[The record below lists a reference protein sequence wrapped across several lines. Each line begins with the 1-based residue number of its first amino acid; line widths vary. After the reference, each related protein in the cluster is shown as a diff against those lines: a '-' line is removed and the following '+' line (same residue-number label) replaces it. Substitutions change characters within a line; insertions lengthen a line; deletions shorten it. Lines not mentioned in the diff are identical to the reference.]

1 MGPRARSRSVTYPP
15 PNPAPTYGIR
25 VCSLTWTR
33 PLKVGVCR
41 KRSTCLSLAAGA
53 WDKTFDDWLR
63 NSLQAAV
70 SVEGASANAKP
81 CPASTSQ
88 PATSNDRIIPFL
100 LMSTDV
106 LCIERGAY
114 VHCTPYSQ
122 PQQVPTRHPG
132 QVGSQRLETPRHA
145 TTLNFPGRSDC
156 AYRGKNGTASENCK
170 NEGRSG
176 TGGTPGTSPS
186 HDRVTRGH
194 CIRRHASL
202 CMGSAERVQG
212 FKQVC

>member
-53 WDKTFDDWLR
+53 WTRRSMIGYATHSKPLSRSKALQQCKTLPG
-63 NSLQAAV
+63 QH
-70 SVEGASANAKP
+70 
-81 CPASTSQ
+81 Q
-88 PATSNDRIIPFL
+88 PTCYEQRQNHPFL